1 VTRLHRILGS
11 VLVIGTIGLVVGAG
25 TFAAFSSTT
34 GNNGN
39 GFAAGTVV
47 IADNDAGSAM
57 WNVTNRVPGN
67 TVTTCI
73 RVTYSGS
80 LAADARLYS
89 PSAVDTVDQ
98 YLNLTVDKGSMPG
111 ATTFPNC
118 TSFSSEST
126 IYSGTVQG
134 FKNANN
140 SYANGLGAYPGAQ
153 TQWNTNDTLVYRFTV
168 TLQNNYGAQGLTST
182 TALTWEARNQ

>member
-11 VLVIGTIGLVVGAG
+11 VLVTGMVGLVAGAG
-25 TFAAFSSTT
+25 TFAALSSTS
-34 GNNGN
+34 GNSGN

-57 WNVTNRVPGN
+57 WSVSNRVPGD

-80 LAADARLYS
+80 LDADVRLYS
-89 PSAVDTVDQ
+89 PTAVGTVDQ
-98 YLNLTVDKGSMPG
+98 YLNLTVDKGTMPG
-111 ATTFPNC
+111 TTTFPNC
-118 TSFSSEST
+118 TSFSSGST

-140 SYANGLGAYPGAQ
+140 TYANGLSAYPGAQ
-153 TQWNTNDTLVYRFTV
+153 TKWNTNDTLVYRFTV
-168 TLQNNYGAQGLTST
+168 TLQNTFGAQGLTST

>member
-11 VLVIGTIGLVVGAG
+11 VLVTGVVGLVAGAG
-25 TFAAFSSTT
+25 TFAALSSTS
-34 GNNGN
+34 GNSGN

-57 WNVTNRVPGN
+57 WSVSNRVPGD

-80 LAADARLYS
+80 LDADVRLYS
-89 PSAVDTVDQ
+89 PTAVGTVDQ
-98 YLNLTVDKGSMPG
+98 YLNLTVDKGTMPG
-111 ATTFPNC
+111 TTTFPNC
-118 TSFSSEST
+118 TSFSSGST

-140 SYANGLGAYPGAQ
+140 TYANGLGAYPGAQ
-153 TQWNTNDTLVYRFTV
+153 TKWNTNDTLVYRFTV
-168 TLQNNYGAQGLTST
+168 TLQNTFGAQGLTST